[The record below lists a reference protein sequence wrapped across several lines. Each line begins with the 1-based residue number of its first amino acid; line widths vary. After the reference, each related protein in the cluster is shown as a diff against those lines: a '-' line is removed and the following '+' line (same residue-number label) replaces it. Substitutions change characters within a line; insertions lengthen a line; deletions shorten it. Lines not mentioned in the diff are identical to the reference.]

1 MKTQRPQQFR
11 QLEACGLSA
20 VDWLLILLV
29 CVLSIALCVVRSR
42 GRLLWSDELFSWNLL
57 NDPSFRH
64 MMAGW
69 NLGADSGGVM
79 YYLLARPWVSVVG
92 LSELNL
98 RLFSTIGMMVA
109 VVFVWISGR
118 RYYSTPAV
126 AFGVALVF
134 FTIPAILWQDVTG
147 RFYGLLLG
155 SVAFASLMFLR
166 TADKADLPW
175 TDLLATALA
184 SALVCGS
191 HILGIVYSASLLLAA
206 IALDRVRGR
215 WRPGL
220 YLATIAGW
228 LVLPLS
234 YHAIV
239 ATTSV
244 TSTAFWTQKP
254 TWGTLLFATVG
265 YSKPIRDVVVVL
277 GLFVVSG
284 RFFRNRRT
292 TFSAESSDRMSVYA
306 LAAGLFFA
314 VLILFVKSR
323 LEGVSIFADRYL
335 LPLSLATAL
344 ILADLVTRVL
354 PTQRRYPKS
363 IAAAA
368 TLFIAVCAVY
378 AFTHPFYAATFPTIG
393 LPQRIEAR
401 LPPDH
406 TVVVRGLPLYLFLT
420 HYDKTHRYIYL
431 IDWKYDLA
439 PQRAGA
445 AHGAERVLENT
456 DRAGYYNHTIQ
467 TCDQIMQQNP
477 SFTFLMLGTDEGW
490 VRTRLL
496 VPSYQ
501 TESLGSFTEWFPFT
515 IWHTER
521 IGPVLPCR

>member
-1 MKTQRPQQFR
+1 M
-11 QLEACGLSA
+11 
-20 VDWLLILLV
+20 LLV
-29 CVLSIALCVVRSR
+29 CVLLIGLCVVRSH
-42 GRLLWSDELFSWNLL
+42 GRLLWSDELFSWNML

-79 YYLLARPWVSVVG
+79 YYLLARPWVDVVG

-98 RLFSTIGMMVA
+98 RLFSTLGVMVA
-109 VVFVWISGR
+109 VVFVWIGGR
-118 RYYSTPAV
+118 RYYSTSAV
-126 AFGVALVF
+126 AFGVAFVF
-134 FTIPAILWQDVTG
+134 LTIPAILWQDVNG

-155 SVAFASLMFLR
+155 SVAFASFMFLR
-166 TADKADLPW
+166 TADKADLHW
-175 TDLLATALA
+175 SDLLATALA

-191 HILGIVYSASLLLAA
+191 HILGMVYSASLLLAA
-206 IALDRVRGR
+206 IVLDRLRGR
-215 WRPGL
+215 WRLGL

-228 LVLPLS
+228 IVLPLS

-254 TWGTLLFATVG
+254 TWGDLLFATAG
-265 YSKPIRDVVVVL
+265 YSKPIRDAAVVL
-277 GLFVVSG
+277 ALYIVSVRLFRS
-284 RFFRNRRT
+284 RRT
-292 TFSAESSDRMSVYA
+292 AFSAEIPDRLPVYA

-314 VLILFVKSR
+314 VLILFAKSR
-323 LEGVSIFADRYL
+323 LEGVSIYSDRYL
-335 LPLSLATAL
+335 LPLSVATAL
-344 ILADLVTRVL
+344 MLAELVTRAL
-354 PTQRRYPKS
+354 PIQRLSKGYPKS
-363 IAAAA
+363 TAVAT

-378 AFTHPFYAATFPTIG
+378 AFTHPFYASTFPTIG

-401 LPPDH
+401 LPWDH

-439 PQRAGA
+439 PQRAKA